1 MRTFLVY
8 NLIFGNNNIE
18 HNIVSQYTI
27 ESVAIKGIEKNALEY
42 IKNKYG
48 EYHLQKCIQYG
59 KTIEEINS
67 DSSIKEG
74 GYLIKDG
81 TKIKVL
87 SKVKKQKEISIPI
100 DVVKSVKIV
109 KGVPEEQEFNIVEK
123 VKKIS
128 KKIVKEPISYFASFV
143 VSPVE
148 TEIEE
153 EIEVDQIV
161 TKKLNLYVEKEITT
175 SETDKEYII
184 QKVKSYE
191 TICIGEFNITSIEVE
206 DRIQIIK
213 ENAVNIVEKDI
224 KEKET
229 LKMTYI
235 DELTQYLE
243 NGIIRPSLTR
253 SRSKRR
259 N

>member
-48 EYHLQKCIQYG
+48 EYHLEKCIQYG
-59 KTIEEINS
+59 KTIEEINN

-81 TKIKVL
+81 NKIKVL
-87 SKVKKQKEISIPI
+87 SKVKKQKEISTPV
-100 DVVKSVKIV
+100 DVVKSVKII

-123 VKKIS
+123 VKQVS

-161 TKKLNLYVEKEITT
+161 TKKLNLYVEKEITIL
-175 SETDKEYII
+175 EANKEYIL

-191 TICIGEFNITSIEVE
+191 TTCIGEFNITSIEVE
-206 DRIQIIK
+206 DRIQIVKENTVNIIEKNIK
-213 ENAVNIVEKDI
+213 EN
-224 KEKET
+224 ET
-229 LKMTYI
+229 LKMSYI
-235 DELTQYLE
+235 EELTQYLE
-243 NGIIRPSLTR
+243 NGIVKPSLTR
-253 SRSKRR
+253 SKKR